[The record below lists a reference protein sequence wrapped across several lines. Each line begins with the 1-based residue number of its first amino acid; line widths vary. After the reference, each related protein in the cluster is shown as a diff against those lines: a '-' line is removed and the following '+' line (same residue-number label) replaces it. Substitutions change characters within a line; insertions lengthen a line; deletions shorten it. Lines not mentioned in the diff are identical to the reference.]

1 MKWLAE
7 RPRPLE
13 EAWNI
18 LCDALEERMDH
29 YGFQIDRAT
38 IPRVPRKPF
47 QSFNLSAMRNLIIS
61 MVKCSFNPQK
71 FGMWCNFSDSELFMN
86 SCGDRRGAFFDDFQI
101 DAGAFHRRSPPVV
114 PSLRHTI
121 SQFILAA
128 GQIID
133 RAIIYPRPAFSST
146 SYGFVFDAD
155 LQLETFSP
163 ALTLTGKFSLDGAL
177 RAEGE
182 YKGSYKN
189 VYSGRYTLA
198 ECSCFGRCRARNL
211 HWSYCRGGEL
221 MPFSDTG
228 GYGSYICPVL
238 SGKAEISTDG
248 DRIGVPD
255 FSKQDEPY
263 SYTDLGPLE
272 FEVDFESGCSANY
285 DFSVRQSDIN
295 QVWNSDDDLEKLE
308 SRTLSADFYFK
319 NRFIRLYKENYPEPS
334 YKYLS

>member
-146 SYGFVFDAD
+146 S
-155 LQLETFSP
+155 
-163 ALTLTGKFSLDGAL
+163 
-177 RAEGE
+177 
-182 YKGSYKN
+182 
-189 VYSGRYTLA
+189 
-198 ECSCFGRCRARNL
+198 
-211 HWSYCRGGEL
+211 
-221 MPFSDTG
+221 
-228 GYGSYICPVL
+228 
-238 SGKAEISTDG
+238 
-248 DRIGVPD
+248 
-255 FSKQDEPY
+255 
-263 SYTDLGPLE
+263 
-272 FEVDFESGCSANY
+272 
-285 DFSVRQSDIN
+285 
-295 QVWNSDDDLEKLE
+295 
-308 SRTLSADFYFK
+308 
-319 NRFIRLYKENYPEPS
+319 
-334 YKYLS
+334 